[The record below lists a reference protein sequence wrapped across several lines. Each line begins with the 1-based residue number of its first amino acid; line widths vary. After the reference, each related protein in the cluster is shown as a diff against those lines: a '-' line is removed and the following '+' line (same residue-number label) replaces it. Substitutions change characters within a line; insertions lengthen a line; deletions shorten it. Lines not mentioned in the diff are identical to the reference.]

1 MLRSTFQLTRQLSD
15 ALLELPGIVRQF
27 ERKSP
32 QVMATLM
39 DWIGRAEDLL
49 STHRLAE
56 AAEVSGLKA
65 RILAPVFD
73 DDKRGTLRRRQQAIA
88 VGLVHELQDA
98 LQQALRPRAA
108 KMEQARDMA
117 RQLLQILAQ
126 SGAIQYD
133 PSVGFEEMVDRIWS
147 LCTQHDQLKPLA
159 AQLKMLLSTDDIR
172 LLLAEEIDPADFV
185 GG

>member
-1 MLRSTFQLTRQLSD
+1 MFRSIFQLTRQLSD
-15 ALLELPGIVRQF
+15 MLLQLPAVVRQF

-32 QVMATLM
+32 QAMTRLM
-39 DWIGRAEDLL
+39 EWIDRAEDLL
-49 STHRLAE
+49 STHRLTE
-56 AAEVSGLKA
+56 AADLAGLKA

-73 DDKRGTLRRRQQAIA
+73 DDKRGTLRRRQQTIA

-126 SGAIQYD
+126 SGAIKYD

-159 AQLKMLLSTDDIR
+159 AQLKILLSTDDIR
-172 LLLAEEIDPADFV
+172 LLLAEELDPADFV